1 MKLMKISLLVFFVCI
16 TLLIATTPVS
26 ADAGIPIPITEQQRD
41 AIIEQINGAPITT
54 EQYLAIVWPEI
65 YKKMDSTDKTKLSTI
80 YKVWNMTEGERTAE
94 SLLITSTH
102 DGPIRAAERNVLI
115 DVLDGL
121 DITYGEFMQIVW
133 PELYATMPDDMRQS
147 MMTTPRPK
155 SASAIKEKQLI
166 PRSII
171 ISANAN
177 LPVQNGRFMT
187 YGASS
192 TVSGNTPDYHYVEV
206 YLKNEVDTTV
216 DSTGYGKWL
225 IDYESNPS
233 QMMTVSA
240 QNTIM
245 DLSTNWYR
253 TRAESQARI
262 GVDTTY
268 STPVYSQWMKYTAV

>member
-1 MKLMKISLLVFFVCI
+1 
-16 TLLIATTPVS
+16 
-26 ADAGIPIPITEQQRD
+26 
-41 AIIEQINGAPITT
+41 
-54 EQYLAIVWPEI
+54 
-65 YKKMDSTDKTKLSTI
+65 
-80 YKVWNMTEGERTAE
+80 
-94 SLLITSTH
+94 
-102 DGPIRAAERNVLI
+102 
-115 DVLDGL
+115 
-121 DITYGEFMQIVW
+121 
-133 PELYATMPDDMRQS
+133 
-147 MMTTPRPK
+147 
-155 SASAIKEKQLI
+155 
-166 PRSII
+166 
-171 ISANAN
+171 
-177 LPVQNGRFMT
+177 MT